1 MWQNDIAKS
10 YSGTRRER
18 HMYNVL
24 SELNKTTGIT
34 GSMVVGNDGIVIAAD
49 LDESFEGETIGAL
62 AASITGNIQK
72 SLERLKTSPL
82 KQVTIEA
89 DEGKLFFTDTNLG
102 ILVVTTDKQINI
114 GLIRLEIKNAISKLK
129 LAG

>member
-1 MWQNDIAKS
+1 MH
-10 YSGTRRER
+10 E
-18 HMYNVL
+18 VL

-49 LDESFEGETIGAL
+49 LQENLEDETIGAL
-62 AASITGNIQK
+62 AASITSNIHK
-72 SLERLKTSPL
+72 SLQRLQTSPL

-89 DEGKLFFTDTNLG
+89 DDAKLFFTDAGMG
-102 ILVVTTDKQINI
+102 ILVVTTEKEVNI

-129 LAG
+129 VAN